1 MATPYLTQQLEF
13 LQTIDALKNVERA
26 SPLID
31 KSRSENS
38 AEHSWHV
45 AMYAIVLS
53 DHASENVDI
62 GRVIQ
67 MLLLHDIVEIDAGD
81 FPIHGSSNPTEQ
93 EQLERRAADRIF
105 GQLPPEQDK
114 KLRSLW
120 DEFEAAITPDAQ
132 FAKSLDRLQPL
143 IQNIAT
149 GGGTWNQHSRT
160 EQQVSDR
167 YGQQIERGSRPLW
180 IKARELVGDFF
191 SRSQ

>member
-31 KSRSENS
+31 QSRSENS

-45 AMYAIVLS
+45 AIYAIVLS

-62 GRVIQ
+62 GRVVQ

-81 FPIHGSSNPTEQ
+81 FPIHGSNDPTEQ

-105 GQLPPEQDK
+105 GQLPPDQDK

-149 GGGTWNQHSRT
+149 GGGTWNQHSLT
-160 EQQVSDR
+160 EQQVSER
-167 YGQQIERGSRPLW
+167 YGPQIERGSRPLW